1 MKIIPKNNTFE
12 NTQITS
18 FLNKLDA
25 LIASGYADADDYTRN
40 TAGGNARPTPT
51 SADFTENKL
60 NKTLL
65 IEFIE
70 VLLKATPPEHK
81 NAVEYALTA
90 LRYTNK
96 YKLTIPCLLDAFVCG
111 LVKLNVPKNIIKL
124 TTPILCEVL
133 PDTTPE
139 LVERK
144 LNEENNGFELEF
156 FSQYLAENYDNFAG
170 KSVDNSWLAE
180 LNKANRLKFEP
191 CEVPE
196 MPPAAETKIS
206 QAELATGTHGGDLPN
221 NFNEIKI
228 KNAVAPKDA
237 PAEKYSN
244 VIINEI
250 KGDAQKVNIMSIIN
264 ENSNISTCSRG
275 IDRTKHFG
283 IKFFF

>member
-1 MKIIPKNNTFE
+1 MKSITQNNNFE
-12 NTQITS
+12 NIQTTS
-18 FLNKLDA
+18 FLNKLNA
-25 LIASGYADADDYTRN
+25 LIASGYADADDYTH

-51 SADFTENKL
+51 SADFAENKL

-70 VLLKATPPEHK
+70 VLLEATPPEHK
-81 NAVEYALTA
+81 NAVKAALTA

-170 KSVDNSWLAE
+170 KFVDNSWLAE
-180 LNKANRLKFEP
+180 LNGLKFEP
-191 CEVPE
+191 V
-196 MPPAAETKIS
+196 
-206 QAELATGTHGGDLPN
+206 
-221 NFNEIKI
+221 
-228 KNAVAPKDA
+228 
-237 PAEKYSN
+237 
-244 VIINEI
+244 
-250 KGDAQKVNIMSIIN
+250 
-264 ENSNISTCSRG
+264 
-275 IDRTKHFG
+275 
-283 IKFFF
+283 

>member
-25 LIASGYADADDYTRN
+25 LIASGYADADDYTY

-111 LVKLNVPKNIIKL
+111 LVKLDVPKEIIKL

-156 FSQYLAENYDNFAG
+156 FSQYLAENYDNFSG
-170 KSVDNSWLAE
+170 KFVDNSP
-180 LNKANRLKFEP
+180 KTMIIFPANLLI
-191 CEVPE
+191 
-196 MPPAAETKIS
+196 T
-206 QAELATGTHGGDLPN
+206 
-221 NFNEIKI
+221 
-228 KNAVAPKDA
+228 
-237 PAEKYSN
+237 
-244 VIINEI
+244 
-250 KGDAQKVNIMSIIN
+250 
-264 ENSNISTCSRG
+264 RG
-275 IDRTKHFG
+275 WRC
-283 IKFFF
+283 